1 MKNEGDIMKHAIM
14 VMGFGNDASVLQ
26 ETINVLDDEDIDFVI
41 HWDKRFKLPNLTSN
55 KSNII
60 FIPRIKVNWAT
71 DLQTKAEISLF
82 RYVFNSDVKYDYCHL
97 ISANDIPLMDADY
110 FKNFFESGSSYL
122 GFVDYLEDRFEKRMK
137 YYYPIRHLNVKRRKY
152 LYIKFVEFLNKAFKV
167 NRIKDKNIEKGCNW
181 FSMDSRYLS
190 SLVDEDKFSMFK
202 HTFASDEFYAQT
214 LLSNLK
220 TENLS
225 EKYNYLSD
233 SERMNRSSNM
243 ALRYI
248 DWHRGCPYVFDIS
261 DLEELKS
268 KKNTKFAFARKV
280 YDAELCN
287 KIFN

>member
-1 MKNEGDIMKHAIM
+1 MKHAIM
-14 VMGFGNDASVLQ
+14 VMGFGDDASVLQ

-41 HWDKRFKLPNLTSN
+41 HWDKRFELPNLTSN
-55 KSNII
+55 KSDII

-82 RYVFNSDVKYDYCHL
+82 SYVFNSKVKYDYCHL
-97 ISANDIPLMDADY
+97 ISANDIPLMDVDY
-110 FKNFFESGSSYL
+110 FKTFFESGSHYL
-122 GFVDYLEDRFEKRMK
+122 GFVDYLEDRFERRMK
-137 YYYPIRHLNVKRRKY
+137 YYYPIRHLNIKRKKY
-152 LYIKFVEFLNKAFKV
+152 LYLKFVEFLNKLFKV

-181 FSMDSRYLS
+181 FSMDAKYLKP
-190 SLVDEDKFSMFK
+190 LVSEDKFDMFK

-220 TENLS
+220 PENLS

-233 SERMNRSSNM
+233 SERMNRSSDM

-248 DWHRGCPYVFDIS
+248 DWHRGCPYVFGIN

-268 KKNTKFAFARKV
+268 KKNTKFAFVRKV

-287 KIFN
+287 EIFN

>member
-1 MKNEGDIMKHAIM
+1 MKHAIM

-26 ETINVLDDEDIDFVI
+26 ETINVLDDENIDFVI
-41 HWDKRFKLPNLTSN
+41 HWDKRFELPNLTSN
-55 KSNII
+55 KSDII

-82 RYVFNSDVKYDYCHL
+82 RYVFNSNVKYDYCHL
-97 ISANDIPLMDADY
+97 ISANDIPLMDVDY
-110 FKNFFESGSSYL
+110 FKNFFESGSHYL

-137 YYYPIRHLNVKRRKY
+137 YYYPIRHLNIKRKKY
-152 LYIKFVEFLNKAFKV
+152 LYLKFVEFLNKLFKV

-181 FSMDSRYLS
+181 FSMDTKYLKP
-190 SLVDEDKFSMFK
+190 LVSEDKFSMFK
-202 HTFASDEFYAQT
+202 RTFASDEFYAQT

-220 TENLS
+220 PENLS

-233 SERMNRSSNM
+233 SERMNRSSDM

-248 DWHRGCPYVFDIS
+248 DWHRGCPYVFGIN

-268 KKNTKFAFARKV
+268 KKNTKFAFVRKV
-280 YDAELCN
+280 YDSELCN
-287 KIFN
+287 EIFN